1 MISEKHLCGEC
12 KYSVVLPVASDLSA
26 YECCCKQKNKAVNR
40 DGVFTE
46 CFLLNYSKHKKAKK
60 FTSIVDYKGKD
71 YPDAERIRDMVMK
84 K

>member
-1 MISEKHLCGEC
+1 MNFLKNTGL
-12 KYSVVLPVASDLSA
+12 
-26 YECCCKQKNKAVNR
+26 KNKKTYIKAYN
-40 DGVFTE
+40 VFTE